1 MKIPGLWL
9 IPARAGKT
17 PTSSPRLSASP
28 AHPRACGEN
37 RATQYR
43 MRANAGSS
51 PRVRG
56 KRLASG
62 DLRQVLRLIP
72 ARAGKTSGGWSSPCA
87 WSAHPR
93 ACGENSP
100 HYFHKAP
107 AAGSSPRVRGKR
119 ASRRSLVNLRG
130 LIPARAGKTPTPST
144 PSWPGPAHPRACG
157 ENPAT
162 RTMLAMLAGSSPRVR
177 GKQQGLQGALHRA
190 RLIPARA
197 GKTSGDS
204 SPARAAWAHPRACG
218 ENLVDIADIRFP
230 QGSSPRVRGK
240 PHRRRPRRQAGRLIP
255 ARAGK
260 TSARSGTRATRRA
273 HPRACGE
280 NKLHAEVA
288 NILLGSSPRVR
299 GKPHQ
304 LDQMARDPGLIPAR
318 AGKTAGGGSPGSSRP
333 GSSPRVRGK
342 PHRPGR
348 RPRRNRLIPARA
360 GKTLISGGPRG
371 AVPAHPR
378 ACGENRAS
386 EAASMVPGGSS
397 PRVRG
402 KRPLVARD
410 GPVRGLIPARAGK
423 TPGCGGAIVEGW
435 AHPRACGEN
444 GRAQEDGEFRAG
456 SSPRVR
462 GKLDEL
468 FELDQGQGLIPAR
481 AGKT

>member
-1 MKIPGLWL
+1 MGARPRRLIPARAGKTYLRFLRTLMNSAHPRACGENGHEEIMKIPGLWL

-107 AAGSSPRVRGKR
+107 A
-119 ASRRSLVNLRG
+119 
-130 LIPARAGKTPTPST
+130 
-144 PSWPGPAHPRACG
+144 
-157 ENPAT
+157 
-162 RTMLAMLAGSSPRVR
+162 AGSSPRVR

-288 NILLGSSPRVR
+288 NILLGLSPRVR

-342 PHRPGR
+342 Q
-348 RPRRNRLIPARA
+348 
-360 GKTLISGGPRG
+360 
-371 AVPAHPR
+371 
-378 ACGENRAS
+378 GE
-386 EAASMVPGGSS
+386 
-397 PRVRG
+397 
-402 KRPLVARD
+402 
-410 GPVRGLIPARAGK
+410 
-423 TPGCGGAIVEGW
+423 
-435 AHPRACGEN
+435 
-444 GRAQEDGEFRAG
+444 
-456 SSPRVR
+456 
-462 GKLDEL
+462 
-468 FELDQGQGLIPAR
+468 
-481 AGKT
+481 

>member
-1 MKIPGLWL
+1 MCLV
-9 IPARAGKT
+9 
-17 PTSSPRLSASP
+17 
-28 AHPRACGEN
+28 
-37 RATQYR
+37 
-43 MRANAGSS
+43 GSS

-56 KRLASG
+56 KLPTLFPQG
-62 DLRQVLRLIP
+62 
-72 ARAGKTSGGWSSPCA
+72 
-87 WSAHPR
+87 PR
-93 ACGENSP
+93 
-100 HYFHKAP
+100 
-107 AAGSSPRVRGKR
+107 
-119 ASRRSLVNLRG
+119 RG
-130 LIPARAGKTPTPST
+130 LIPARAGKTTGA
-144 PSWPGPAHPRACG
+144 PGRPASCPAHPRACG
-157 ENPAT
+157 ENLNPA
-162 RTMLAMLAGSSPRVR
+162 RFGKVLAGSSPRVR
-177 GKQQGLQGALHRA
+177 GKLGTHQ
-190 RLIPARA
+190 
-197 GKTSGDS
+197 T
-204 SPARAAWAHPRACG
+204 W
-218 ENLVDIADIRFP
+218 
-230 QGSSPRVRGK
+230 GSSDG
-240 PHRRRPRRQAGRLIP
+240 LIP

-402 KRPLVARD
+402 KRRQHRAPDRN
-410 GPVRGLIPARAGK
+410 GRLIPARAGK
-423 TPGCGGAIVEGW
+423 TRW
-435 AHPRACGEN
+435 DR
-444 GRAQEDGEFRAG
+444 
-456 SSPRVR
+456 
-462 GKLDEL
+462 
-468 FELDQGQGLIPAR
+468 
-481 AGKT
+481 

>member
-1 MKIPGLWL
+1 M
-9 IPARAGKT
+9 
-17 PTSSPRLSASP
+17 
-28 AHPRACGEN
+28 
-37 RATQYR
+37 
-43 MRANAGSS
+43 
-51 PRVRG
+51 
-56 KRLASG
+56 
-62 DLRQVLRLIP
+62 
-72 ARAGKTSGGWSSPCA
+72 
-87 WSAHPR
+87 
-93 ACGENSP
+93 
-100 HYFHKAP
+100 
-107 AAGSSPRVRGKR
+107 
-119 ASRRSLVNLRG
+119 NLRG

-299 GKPHQ
+299 GKRRGVGAP
-304 LDQMARDPGLIPAR
+304 LWRAGLIPAR
-318 AGKTAGGGSPGSSRP
+318 AGKTVVRRRTASSERAHP
-333 GSSPRVRGK
+333 RACGENLMNSSSSTRVKGSSPRVRGK
-342 PHRPGR
+342 PDGAGDPGAEVGLIPACAGKTGR
-348 RPRRNRLIPARA
+348 RPRAPLRR
-360 GKTLISGGPRG
+360 S
-371 AVPAHPR
+371 AHPR
-378 ACGENRAS
+378 VCGENPSSGRQFPP
-386 EAASMVPGGSS
+386 VRGSS

-402 KRPLVARD
+402 K
-410 GPVRGLIPARAGK
+410 
-423 TPGCGGAIVEGW
+423 
-435 AHPRACGEN
+435 PRQG
-444 GRAQEDGEFRAG
+444 
-456 SSPRVR
+456 
-462 GKLDEL
+462 GKLV
-468 FELDQGQGLIPAR
+468 
-481 AGKT
+481 

>member
-1 MKIPGLWL
+1 MNVR
-9 IPARAGKT
+9 AR
-17 PTSSPRLSASP
+17 L
-28 AHPRACGEN
+28 CG
-37 RATQYR
+37 
-43 MRANAGSS
+43 GSS
-51 PRVRG
+51 PGVRG
-56 KRLASG
+56 KR
-62 DLRQVLRLIP
+62 DCVRRP
-72 ARAGKTSGGWSSPCA
+72 APS
-87 WSAHPR
+87 
-93 ACGENSP
+93 
-100 HYFHKAP
+100 
-107 AAGSSPRVRGKR
+107 
-119 ASRRSLVNLRG
+119 RG
-130 LIPARAGKTPTPST
+130 LIPARAGKTPGSSRARSGRGAHPRACGENNGMGEGVVGCFGSSPRVRGKPIEQQFLRARVGLIPARAGKTPST
-144 PSWPGPAHPRACG
+144 TSPKKARPAHPRACG
-157 ENPAT
+157 ENIGWLVFAMCLVGSSPRVRGKLPTLFPQGPRRGLIPARAGKT
-162 RTMLAMLAGSSPRVR
+162 TGAPGRPASCPAHPRACGENLNPARFGKVLAGSSPRVR
-177 GKQQGLQGALHRA
+177 GKLGTHQ
-190 RLIPARA
+190 
-197 GKTSGDS
+197 T
-204 SPARAAWAHPRACG
+204 W
-218 ENLVDIADIRFP
+218 
-230 QGSSPRVRGK
+230 GSSDG
-240 PHRRRPRRQAGRLIP
+240 LIP

-402 KRPLVARD
+402 KRRQHRAPDRN
-410 GPVRGLIPARAGK
+410 GRLIPARAGK
-423 TPGCGGAIVEGW
+423 TRW
-435 AHPRACGEN
+435 DR
-444 GRAQEDGEFRAG
+444 
-456 SSPRVR
+456 
-462 GKLDEL
+462 
-468 FELDQGQGLIPAR
+468 
-481 AGKT
+481 

>member
-1 MKIPGLWL
+1 M
-9 IPARAGKT
+9 
-17 PTSSPRLSASP
+17 
-28 AHPRACGEN
+28 
-37 RATQYR
+37 
-43 MRANAGSS
+43 
-51 PRVRG
+51 
-56 KRLASG
+56 
-62 DLRQVLRLIP
+62 
-72 ARAGKTSGGWSSPCA
+72 
-87 WSAHPR
+87 
-93 ACGENSP
+93 
-100 HYFHKAP
+100 
-107 AAGSSPRVRGKR
+107 
-119 ASRRSLVNLRG
+119 NLRG

-299 GKPHQ
+299 GKP
-304 LDQMARDPGLIPAR
+304 GGR
-318 AGKTAGGGSPGSSRP
+318 AW
-333 GSSPRVRGK
+333 
-342 PHRPGR
+342 
-348 RPRRNRLIPARA
+348 
-360 GKTLISGGPRG
+360 
-371 AVPAHPR
+371 R
-378 ACGENRAS
+378 ACRR
-386 EAASMVPGGSS
+386 GGSS

-402 KRPLVARD
+402 KQPARHRHE
-410 GPVRGLIPARAGK
+410 PVGGLIPACAGK
-423 TPGCGGAIVEGW
+423 TRGDPHPWTAGP
-435 AHPRACGEN
+435 AHPRVCGEN
-444 GRAQEDGEFRAG
+444 DVKKTNDSDFKG

-462 GKLDEL
+462 GKRTS
-468 FELDQGQGLIPAR
+468 GPRSPWTRRLIPAC
-481 AGKT
+481 AGKTPARTVATPRPWAHPRVCGEN